1 MEAAQRDY
9 AFDTSRSLVVTTD
22 VGMDDRIHLMPGDS
36 IDVDVQGEVST
47 VQWRSNHLRDDWA
60 NLHTFDEG
68 DAQASLELVTI
79 VHQLEHLPGIEV
91 EGNHTFSL
99 RGLIANETDPLGP
112 PSSTPIVTLN
122 VMLMDTA
129 NAKTMGEEDGL
140 FSGLSDWVVPATAV
154 FLVLLVVLGI
164 FVLNRVEEAT
174 MVEKVFGNDDD
185 IEAVADEAELVE

>member
-9 AFDTSRSLVVTTD
+9 AFDTSRTLLVTTE
-22 VGMDDRIHLMPGDS
+22 VGQDDRIHLKPGDS
-36 IDVDVQGEVST
+36 VEVDVQGEVST

-68 DAQASLELVTI
+68 DSTASLDLVTI

-91 EGNHTFSL
+91 EGNHTLSL
-99 RGLIANETDPLGP
+99 RGLIANETDPLGA
-112 PSSTPIVTLN
+112 PSSTPLVTLN

-129 NAKTMGEEDGL
+129 NAKNAADEDGL
-140 FSGLSDWVVPATAV
+140 FSGLSDWAVPATAV

-174 MVEKVFGNDDD
+174 LVEKVFSNDED
-185 IEAVADEAELVE
+185 IEAVADEAELVD